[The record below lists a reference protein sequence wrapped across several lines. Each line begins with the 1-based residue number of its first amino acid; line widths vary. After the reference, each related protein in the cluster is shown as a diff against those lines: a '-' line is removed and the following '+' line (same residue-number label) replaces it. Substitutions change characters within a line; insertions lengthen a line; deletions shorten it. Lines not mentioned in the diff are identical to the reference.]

1 MGFVLKVSL
10 IGLNKTFDVFYQ
22 VFVRTWPRFRPGV
35 RYRGDRLILG
45 ELEWLIQ
52 YYG

>member
-10 IGLNKTFDVFYQ
+10 IGLNKTFDDFFQ
-22 VFVRTWPRFRPGV
+22 VFVKIWPRFRPVV

-45 ELEWLIQ
+45 ELDWLIQ
-52 YYG
+52 YG